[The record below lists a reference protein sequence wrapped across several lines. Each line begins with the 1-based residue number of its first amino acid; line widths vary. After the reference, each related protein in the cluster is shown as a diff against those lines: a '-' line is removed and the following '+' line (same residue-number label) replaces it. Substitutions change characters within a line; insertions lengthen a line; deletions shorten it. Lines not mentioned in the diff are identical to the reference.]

1 MVQQGQATTIYIAKE
16 EYKRYQ
22 TIVKEKLGKKAGPR
36 IVELIRQDVANLEG
50 KPVIDNN
57 EDINELQTRLKSLIK
72 EEDDA
77 KRILEQHEVL
87 DHLVHLSQHSPYNIS
102 FKRHPDKAKKAIAMM
117 VTDFNAGK
125 IRADLGDFQLFIGYA
140 ELHIEYCK
148 VLSRLAELRAQK
160 YTADPTQTPET
171 PETEASQ
178 IEAQPTESAEIKQVA
193 EEAEG
198 QEPEVKANNKQSILE
213 ESESEEEEEGAGEE
227 KEDEAEEP
235 EEPEA
240 GEDEPN
246 DDYVLESAEEKEE
259 EEPWLD

>member
-1 MVQQGQATTIYIAKE
+1 MVQQGQATTIYIAKD

-171 PETEASQ
+171 EAPQ
-178 IEAQPTESAEIKQVA
+178 TEAQPTESAEINQVA

-213 ESESEEEEEGAGEE
+213 EPESEEEEEGAGEE

>member
-87 DHLVHLSQHSPYNIS
+87 DHLVHLSQHGPYNIS

-117 VTDFNAGK
+117 VTDFNARK

-171 PETEASQ
+171 EAPQ

-213 ESESEEEEEGAGEE
+213 EPESEEEEEGAGEE
-227 KEDEAEEP
+227 KEDKVEEP
-235 EEPEA
+235 EEPEP

>member
-1 MVQQGQATTIYIAKE
+1 MVQQGQATTIYIAKD

-171 PETEASQ
+171 EAPQ
-178 IEAQPTESAEIKQVA
+178 IEAQPAESAEIKQVA
-193 EEAEG
+193 KEAEG
-198 QEPEVKANNKQSILE
+198 QEPEVKANNKQSTLE
-213 ESESEEEEEGAGEE
+213 EPESEEEEEGAGKE

-235 EEPEA
+235 EP

-246 DDYVLESAEEKEE
+246 DDYVLELAEEKEE

>member
-117 VTDFNAGK
+117 VTDFNVGK

-160 YTADPTQTPET
+160 YTADPTQTT
-171 PETEASQ
+171 ETEAPQ

-213 ESESEEEEEGAGEE
+213 EPESEEEEEGAGEG

-240 GEDEPN
+240 GENEPN

>member
-57 EDINELQTRLKSLIK
+57 EDINELQTRLKSLTK
-72 EEDDA
+72 EDDDVS
-77 KRILEQHEVL
+77 RILEQHGVL
-87 DHLVHLSQHSPYNIS
+87 DDLYRLANNSPYNIS
-102 FKRHPDKAKKAIAMM
+102 FKPHPDKAKKAIAMM
-117 VTDFNAGK
+117 VTDFNAK
-125 IRADLGDFQLFIGYA
+125 KLRVQVDLGDFQLFIGLA

-171 PETEASQ
+171 EAPQ

-213 ESESEEEEEGAGEE
+213 EPESEEEEEGAGEE
-227 KEDEAEEP
+227 KEDKVEEP
-235 EEPEA
+235 EEPEP

>member
-22 TIVKEKLGKKAGPR
+22 NIVKEKLGKKAGPR
-36 IVELIRQDVANLEG
+36 IVELIRQDVASLEG

-87 DHLVHLSQHSPYNIS
+87 DHLVHFSQHSPYNIS

-171 PETEASQ
+171 EAPQ
-178 IEAQPTESAEIKQVA
+178 IEAQPTKSAEIKQVA

-213 ESESEEEEEGAGEE
+213 EPESEEEEEGAGEE
-227 KEDEAEEP
+227 KEEDEAEEP

-240 GEDEPN
+240 GENEPN
-246 DDYVLESAEEKEE
+246 DDYVLELAEEKEE

>member
-1 MVQQGQATTIYIAKE
+1 MVQKGQATTIYIAKE
-16 EYKRYQ
+16 EYRRYQ
-22 TIVKEKLGKKAGPR
+22 DLVKAKLGKKAGPR
-36 IVELIRQDVANLEG
+36 IVELIRQDVTNLEG

-77 KRILEQHEVL
+77 KRILEQHEV
-87 DHLVHLSQHSPYNIS
+87 IS

-117 VTDFNAGK
+117 VTDFNARK

-171 PETEASQ
+171 EAPQTEAQS
-178 IEAQPTESAEIKQVA
+178 TESAEIKQVA

-198 QEPEVKANNKQSILE
+198 QEPEVKANNKQSVLE
-213 ESESEEEEEGAGEE
+213 EPESEEKEEGAGEE

-240 GEDEPN
+240 GENEPN

>member
-1 MVQQGQATTIYIAKE
+1 MVQKGQATTIYIAKE

-87 DHLVHLSQHSPYNIS
+87 DHLVHFSQHSPYNIS

-171 PETEASQ
+171 EAPQ
-178 IEAQPTESAEIKQVA
+178 TEAQPTESAEIKQVA

-213 ESESEEEEEGAGEE
+213 EPESEEEEEGAGEE
-227 KEDEAEEP
+227 KEEDEAEEP

-240 GEDEPN
+240 GENEPN
-246 DDYVLESAEEKEE
+246 DDYVLELAEEKEE

>member
-22 TIVKEKLGKKAGPR
+22 NIVKEKLGKKAGPR
-36 IVELIRQDVANLEG
+36 IVELIRQDVASLEG

-171 PETEASQ
+171 EAPQ

-198 QEPEVKANNKQSILE
+198 QEPEAKTNNKQSTLE
-213 ESESEEEEEGAGEE
+213 EPESEEEEEGAGEE

-235 EEPEA
+235 EEPEP

-246 DDYVLESAEEKEE
+246 DDYVLELAEEKEE

>member
-1 MVQQGQATTIYIAKE
+1 MLVQKGQATTIYIAKE
-16 EYKRYQ
+16 EYRRYQ
-22 TIVKEKLGKKAGPR
+22 DLVKAKLGKKAGPR
-36 IVELIRQDVANLEG
+36 IVELIRQDVTNLEG

-87 DHLVHLSQHSPYNIS
+87 DHLVHLSQHGPYNIS

-117 VTDFNAGK
+117 VTDFNARK

-171 PETEASQ
+171 EAPQTEAQS
-178 IEAQPTESAEIKQVA
+178 TESAEIKQVA

-198 QEPEVKANNKQSILE
+198 QEPEVKANNKQSVLE
-213 ESESEEEEEGAGEE
+213 EPESEEKEEGAGEE

-240 GEDEPN
+240 GENEPN

>member
-160 YTADPTQTPET
+160 YTADPTQTLKT
-171 PETEASQ
+171 PETEALHTD
-178 IEAQPTESAEIKQVA
+178 AQPAESAETKQVA
-193 EEAEG
+193 EETEG
-198 QEPEVKANNKQSILE
+198 QEPEAKTNNKQSVLE
-213 ESESEEEEEGAGEE
+213 EPESEEEEEGTGEE

-235 EEPEA
+235 EEPEP

>member
-1 MVQQGQATTIYIAKE
+1 MVQKGQATTIYIAKE

-171 PETEASQ
+171 EAPQ

-198 QEPEVKANNKQSILE
+198 QEPEAKTNNKQSILE
-213 ESESEEEEEGAGEE
+213 EPESEEEEEGTGEE
-227 KEDEAEEP
+227 KEEDEAEEP

>member
-87 DHLVHLSQHSPYNIS
+87 DHLVHFSQHSPYNIS

-171 PETEASQ
+171 PETEAPQ
-178 IEAQPTESAEIKQVA
+178 IEAQPAESAEIKQVA

-198 QEPEVKANNKQSILE
+198 QEPEVKANNKQSVLE
-213 ESESEEEEEGAGEE
+213 EPESEEEEEGAGEE

-235 EEPEA
+235 EEPEP

>member
-87 DHLVHLSQHSPYNIS
+87 DHLVHFSQHSPYNIS

-171 PETEASQ
+171 EAPQ
-178 IEAQPTESAEIKQVA
+178 IEAQPTESAEIKQVT

-198 QEPEVKANNKQSILE
+198 QEPEVKTNNKQSVLE
-213 ESESEEEEEGAGEE
+213 EPESEEEEEGTGEE
-227 KEDEAEEP
+227 KEEDEAEEP
-235 EEPEA
+235 EEPEP

-246 DDYVLESAEEKEE
+246 DDYVLELAEEKEE

>member
-36 IVELIRQDVANLEG
+36 IVELIRQDAANLEG

-160 YTADPTQTPET
+160 YTADPTQTTET
-171 PETEASQ
+171 PETEAPQ
-178 IEAQPTESAEIKQVA
+178 IEAQPAEPAEIKQVA
-193 EEAEG
+193 KEAEG
-198 QEPEVKANNKQSILE
+198 QEPEVKANNKQSVLE
-213 ESESEEEEEGAGEE
+213 EPESEEEEEGAGEE
-227 KEDEAEEP
+227 KEDKVEEP